1 MRPSLGASSPTI
13 RRAMVDL
20 PQPDSPTSARVS
32 PWRTSSVTPST
43 ARSSRLPSPSSTRSS
58 QGRETSKSR
67 VTASTLSNGARMQ
80 PAGGL
85 ARPDRHELGTRA
97 QAALEAL
104 GAARM
109 ERASVR
115 NRVEAWHRALDLRE
129 ARAPRACRDARNGRH
144 QARGIGVLR
153 RMEHVADRTDLDDAA
168 RIHDRDAIGGLGDDA
183 HVVRDQHHRRAAFAR
198 DALHEHD
205 DLRLHRHVERRGR
218 LVGDQQDRLRGE
230 RERDDH
236 ALAHA
241 AGELVRI
248 VVETRLRS
256 RDADFGEQ
264 RQCPLSQ
271 VLSRKPEMR
280 ADRLLEL
287 RADRVERIERA
298 ERVLEHDAD
307 APAADGAQGR
317 VRQPVDAPPFEPD
330 FARGEASRRLEQPH
344 DGEAGERL
352 AGARLADHAE
362 HFAARH
368 GKGHVIDCDQGAAP
382 RAKLDSQVLRLENHL
397 SFGFRASR
405 SQSPSR
411 LTDSTRVTS
420 ATPGNTVIHHSPENR
435 KSLPTRMRVP
445 SEGRVGGRPTPRKE
459 SVASVM
465 MAVAIWM
472 VAITSTGPMTFGST
486 CTSMM
491 ASGRLPITRAACTY
505 SFSFSTR
512 VEPRTVR
519 AYCTQAERPMAT
531 ISTGTAIASCAPA
544 GSAMR
549 ATPSISSAIRIAGK
563 DS

>member
-1 MRPSLGASSPTI
+1 MRPPLGASSPTI
-13 RRAMVDL
+13 RRATVDL

-85 ARPDRHELGTRA
+85 ALFSRHQLGTRA

-104 GAARM
+104 WAARV
-109 ERASVR
+109 ERAAAR
-115 NRVEAWHRALDLRE
+115 DRVEAWHRAFDLRE
-129 ARAPRACRDARNGRH
+129 ARAPRACRDARNGSH
-144 QARGIGVLR
+144 QPRGIGVPR
-153 RMEHVADRTDLDDAA
+153 RMQHVANRADLDDAA
-168 RIHDRDAIGGLGDDA
+168 RVHDRDTICGLGDNS
-183 HVVRDQHHRRAAFAR
+183 HVVGDQHDRRAPLAR
-198 DALHEHD
+198 DALDERD
-205 DLRLHRHVERRGR
+205 DLRLHGHVERGGR

-230 RERDDH
+230 RQRDDH

-241 AGELVRI
+241 AGELVR
-248 VVETRLRS
+248 VMVEARLRS

-264 RQCPLSQ
+264 RQCPLPQ
-271 VLSRKPEMR
+271 LLSRQPEMR

-287 RADRVERIERA
+287 PADREQRIERA

-307 APAADGAQGR
+307 APAADGAQRGLR
-317 VRQPVDAPPFEPD
+317 PPVDALPFEPD
-330 FARGEASRRLEQPH
+330 FARGEAPRGLEQSH

-352 AGARLADHAE
+352 AGARLSHHPE

-368 GKGHVIDCDQGAAP
+368 RERHVIDRDQRAAP
-382 RAKLDSQVLRLENHL
+382 RAELDPQVLRLKDHR

-411 LTDSTRVTS
+411 LTDSTSVTG
-420 ATPGNTVIHHSPENR
+420 AAPGNTVIHHSPENR
-435 KSLPTRMRVP
+435 KSLPTRISVP

>member
-1 MRPSLGASSPTI
+1 MRPPLGASSPTI
-13 RRAMVDL
+13 RRATVDL

-43 ARSSRLPSPSSTRSS
+43 ARSSRLPSPSNTRSS

-67 VTASTLSNGARMQ
+67 VTALTLSNGARMQ

-85 ARPDRHELGTRA
+85 ALFSRHQLGARA
-97 QAALEAL
+97 QAALEA
-104 GAARM
+104 
-109 ERASVR
+109 
-115 NRVEAWHRALDLRE
+115 
-129 ARAPRACRDARNGRH
+129 RAPGACRDARNGSH
-144 QARGIGVLR
+144 QPRGIGVPR
-153 RMEHVADRTDLDDAA
+153 RMQHVAHRADLHDAA
-168 RIHDRDAIGGLGDDA
+168 RVHDRDAVGGLGDDP
-183 HVVRDQHHRRAAFAR
+183 HVVGDQHHRRAPFAR
-198 DALHEHD
+198 DALDERD
-205 DLRLHRHVERRGR
+205 DLRLHRHVERGGR

-230 RERDDH
+230 RQRDDH

-241 AGELVRI
+241 AGELVR
-248 VVETRLRS
+248 VMVEARLRS
-256 RDADFGEQ
+256 RDTDFGEQ
-264 RQCPLSQ
+264 RQGPLPQ
-271 VLSRKPEMR
+271 LLSREAEMR

-287 RADRVERIERA
+287 LADSEERIERA
-298 ERVLEHDAD
+298 ERILEHDAD
-307 APAADGAQGR
+307 APAADGAQRGL
-317 VRQPVDAPPFEPD
+317 RQAVDALAFEPD
-330 FARGEASRRLEQPH
+330 LARGEAPRGLEQPH

-352 AGARLADHAE
+352 AGARLSHHAE

-368 GKGHVIDCDQGAAP
+368 GERHVIDRDQRAAP
-382 RAKLDSQVLRLENHL
+382 RAELDPQVLRLKDHL

-411 LTDSTRVTS
+411 LTDSTRVTR

-435 KSLPTRMRVP
+435 KSLPTRIRVP

-472 VAITSTGPMTFGST
+472 LAITSTGPMTFGST

-519 AYCTQAERPMAT
+519 AYCTQADRPMAT

-549 ATPSISSAIRIAGK
+549 ATPSMSRAIRIAGN

>member
-13 RRAMVDL
+13 RRATVDL

-85 ARPDRHELGTRA
+85 ARPGRHELRTRA

-104 GAARM
+104 GAARV
-109 ERASVR
+109 ERASAR
-115 NRVEAWHRALDLRE
+115 DRVEAWHCAFDLRQ
-129 ARAPRACRDARNGRH
+129 ARAPRACRDARDGSH
-144 QARGIGVLR
+144 QPRGIGMLR
-153 RMEHVADRTDLDDAA
+153 RLQHVANRADLDDAA
-168 RIHDRDAIGGLGDDA
+168 RVHDRDAIGGLGDDP
-183 HVVRDQHHRRAAFAR
+183 HVVRDQYHRRAPLA
-198 DALHEHD
+198 H
-205 DLRLHRHVERRGR
+205 
-218 LVGDQQDRLRGE
+218 
-230 RERDDH
+230 H

-241 AGELVRI
+241 AGELVR
-248 VVETRLRS
+248 VVVQARLRS
-256 RDADFGEQ
+256 RDADFAEQ
-264 RQCPLSQ
+264 RQCPLPQ
-271 VLSRKPEMR
+271 LLSRQPEMR

-287 RADRVERIERA
+287 LADRVERIERA
-298 ERVLEHDAD
+298 ERILEHHAD
-307 APAADGAQGR
+307 APTADGAQR
-317 VRQPVDAPPFEPD
+317 FVRQPVYAPPFEPD
-330 FARGEASRRLEQPH
+330 FARGDAPRRLDQPH

-368 GKGHVIDCDQGAAP
+368 GKRHVVDRHQRAAP
-382 RAKLDSQVLRLENHL
+382 RAELDSQVLRLEDHL
-397 SFGFRASR
+397 SFGFSASR

-435 KSLPTRMRVP
+435 KSLPTRISVP

-472 VAITSTGPMTFGST
+472 VPITSTGPITFGST
-486 CTSMM
+486 CSSMM

-519 AYCTQAERPMAT
+519 AYCTQAERPMAM

-549 ATPSISSAIRIAGK
+549 ATPSISNAIRIAGK
-563 DS
+563 DSWTSAMRITSASSHPPQ

>member
-1 MRPSLGASSPTI
+1 MI
-13 RRAMVDL
+13 RR
-20 PQPDSPTSARVS
+20 PPR
-32 PWRTSSVTPST
+32 ST
-43 ARSSRLPSPSSTRSS
+43 LFPYTTLFRSPSR
-58 QGRETSKSR
+58 
-67 VTASTLSNGARMQ
+67 
-80 PAGGL
+80 GL
-85 ARPDRHELGTRA
+85 VRPGRHELGTRA

-104 GAARM
+104 GAARVKW
-109 ERASVR
+109 ASAR
-115 NRVEAWHRALDLRE
+115 DRVEARHCAIDLRE
-129 ARAPRACRDARNGRH
+129 AQAPRACRDARNGGH
-144 QARGIGVLR
+144 QPRGIGVLR
-153 RMEHVADRTDLDDAA
+153 RMEHVADRADLYDTA
-168 RIHDRDAIGGLGDDA
+168 RIHDRDAIGGLGDDP
-183 HVVRDQHHRRAAFAR
+183 HVVRDQHYRRAALAR
-198 DALHEHD
+198 DALDERD
-205 DLRLHRHVERRGR
+205 DLRLHRHVERSGR
-218 LVGDQQDRLRGE
+218 LVGDQQDRLCGE
-230 RERDDH
+230 RKRDDH

-241 AGELVRI
+241 AGELVR
-248 VVETRLRS
+248 VMVQPCPRS

-271 VLSRKPEMR
+271 QLSREPEMR

-287 RADRVERIERA
+287 LADRVERIERA
-298 ERVLEHDAD
+298 ERILEHDAD
-307 APAADGAQGR
+307 APAADGAQR
-317 VRQPVDAPPFEPD
+317 CVRKLVDALPFEPD
-330 FARGEASRRLEQPH
+330 LARGEAPRRLEQPH

-352 AGARLADHAE
+352 AGARLSHHAE

-368 GKGHVIDCDQGAAP
+368 GERHVIDRDQRAAP
-382 RAKLDSQVLRLENHL
+382 RAELDPQVLRLKNHR

-405 SQSPSR
+405 SQSPSK

-435 KSLPTRMRVP
+435 KSLPTRIRVP

-472 VAITSTGPMTFGST
+472 VPITSTGPMTFGST

-531 ISTGTAIASCAPA
+531 ISTGTAIAPCAPA